1 MEASR
6 RERESAEAEGAAR
19 RRAELEARAAQAQG
33 GSERDDSEYDLVR
46 VFFATDRKATGDGIY
61 GGDRGSGLNYG
72 SVYVSIPKGH
82 EVGAIE
88 RPSIWRLEF
97 HEDPRRHMVIVHRAV
112 TDPDLFFAD
121 VRATVARGGAEASFL
136 FVHGYNVAFDDAAR
150 RTAQIAFDLRFPGA
164 PVFYSWPS
172 QAALHGY
179 TIDENNVEWSQ
190 ANLKAF
196 LVDYAARSGAREITL
211 IAHSMGNRALL
222 RAVTGVFTE
231 HPDLRG
237 RFREIILTAPDVDAD
252 VFKRDIAPKLV
263 SGCDKIT
270 LYVSAHDKALLASR
284 TVHGYPRLGDSEA
297 GITVL
302 PGIETVDASGLDT
315 SFLEHSYFAES
326 HSVLGDIRRLVR
338 EGLRAAQRGLVPVP
352 VSDSDLG
359 YWRVPA
365 P

>member
-1 MEASR
+1 MEASL
-6 RERESAEAEGAAR
+6 RERARAEADQAAR
-19 RRAELEARAAQAQG
+19 HQAELEARRAVTG
-33 GSERDDSEYDLVR
+33 GNAVEDDAPFELVR
-46 VFFATDRKATGDGIY
+46 VFFATDRKAAGDGVY
-61 GGDRGSGLNYG
+61 GGDRAAGLSYG
-72 SVYVSIPKGH
+72 SLYVSIPKGH

-112 TDPDLFFAD
+112 TDPDLFFSD
-121 VRATVARGGAEASFL
+121 IRATVARGGADASFL
-136 FVHGYNVAFDDAAR
+136 FVHGYNVSFDDAAR

-190 ANLKAF
+190 SNLKAF

-231 HPDLRG
+231 HPELRG

-252 VFKRDIAPKLV
+252 VFKRDIAPKLI
-263 SGCDKIT
+263 SGCEKVT

-284 TVHGYPRLGDSEA
+284 KVHGYPRLGDSES

-352 VSDSDLG
+352 VGDSAQG
-359 YWRVPA
+359 YWRVPV